1 MNTSIPS
8 RKERALELLRANRL
22 EEAKVLCEEVCR
34 TENQPGAWYLLG
46 IIHGMLG
53 DLVQAENSYRK
64 AIEIKPDYA
73 DAHSGLGV
81 VLNKLGQPENAA
93 TALRQA
99 TRLKPADPE
108 AHFYLGIVL
117 AGLGQLDSGILS
129 LQETIRLA
137 PDYGAAHA
145 AMGNA
150 RVEQA
155 QFEAAITSYRRAL
168 EINPGDIESI
178 VNLGNALSELGR
190 AEEAIAAFRH
200 AIDRDPRF
208 MGAYHNLGH
217 ALLDLGRAAE
227 AMDVYR
233 IALRTDPDHPVILAD
248 LGVALSL
255 QNSHDEA
262 TACYLRSLEINPED
276 AETHYNLGNTFRAT
290 GKPEKAIESY
300 RAAIRLRPADADA
313 HVNLGLVHLSLGNFR
328 DGWKEYDW
336 QWRREGAPVRPFSP
350 TFWEGTD
357 LGGRDVFLHAEQGLG
372 DELFFLRFV
381 PWLRQKGAGRV
392 IYCANPKIASL
403 LTRTPIID
411 EVLAVEARPAERA
424 LVLSVGDLPRLLGM
438 EHANQIPSA
447 VTLVPLPAE
456 VEALRKRLAA
466 LGPPPYLGITWRGG
480 TTKKNALYKEIPLAK
495 LATGFRNTHATM
507 VILQR
512 NPLPHEIEAFSQT
525 LGRPVHDFSA
535 LNENLEQMLALLA
548 VIDDYVGVSNA
559 NMHLRAAVGR
569 TARVLVPTPPEWRWM
584 AEGKESPWFPGFSVY
599 RQGYDGNWDGALR
612 ELENDLRRPL
622 AE

>member
-46 IIHGMLG
+46 IVHGRLG
-53 DLVQAENSYRK
+53 DLAQAESSYRK

-73 DAHSGLGV
+73 DAHSGLGI

-93 TALRQA
+93 AALRRA
-99 TRLKPADPE
+99 AHLKPADPE
-108 AHFYLGIVL
+108 AHFYLGVVL
-117 AGLGQLDSGILS
+117 AGSGQLDNGI
-129 LQETIRLA
+129 
-137 PDYGAAHA
+137 
-145 AMGNA
+145 
-150 RVEQA
+150 
-155 QFEAAITSYRRAL
+155 
-168 EINPGDIESI
+168 
-178 VNLGNALSELGR
+178 
-190 AEEAIAAFRH
+190 
-200 AIDRDPRF
+200 
-208 MGAYHNLGH
+208 NLGH
-217 ALLDLGRAAE
+217 ALLDLGRIAE
-227 AMDVYR
+227 AIDVYR
-233 IALRTDPDHPVILAD
+233 IALRTDPDHPVVLAD
-248 LGVALSL
+248 LGVALAL
-255 QNSHDEA
+255 QNNHDEA
-262 TACYLRSLEINPED
+262 TACYLRVLEINPED
-276 AETHYNLGNTFRAT
+276 AETHYNLGNTLRAT

-336 QWRREGAPVRPFSP
+336 QWRREGAPVRPFPP
-350 TFWEGTD
+350 TPWEGTD
-357 LGGRDVFLHAEQGLG
+357 LGGKDVFLHDEQGLG

-381 PWLRQKGAGRV
+381 PRLRRKGAGRIV
-392 IYCANPKIASL
+392 YRASSKVTSL

-411 EVLAVEARPAERA
+411 EVLAVETRPAEGA
-424 LVLSVGDLPRLLGM
+424 LVFSVGDLPRLLGM
-438 EHANQIPSA
+438 ERTDQAPSA
-447 VTLVPLPAE
+447 VTLTPLPAH
-456 VEALRKRLAA
+456 VEALRRHLTA
-466 LGPPPYLGITWRGG
+466 LGSPPYLGITWRGG

-512 NPLPHEIEAFSQT
+512 NPLPHEVEAFSQT
-525 LGRPVHDFSA
+525 LGRPVHDFSV

-569 TARVLVPTPPEWRWM
+569 TARVLVPAPPEWRWM
-584 AEGKESPWFPGFSVY
+584 AEGRESPWFPGFSVY

-612 ELENDLRRPL
+612 ELENDLRRSL